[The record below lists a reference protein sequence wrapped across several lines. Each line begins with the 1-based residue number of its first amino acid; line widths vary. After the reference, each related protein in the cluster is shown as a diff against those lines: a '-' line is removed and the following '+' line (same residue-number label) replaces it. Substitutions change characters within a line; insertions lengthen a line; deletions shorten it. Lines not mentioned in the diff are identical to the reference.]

1 MFQSNTQ
8 QITPWL
14 LRRSGP
20 QKIKLFRTL
29 GGCKRASGQCWMA
42 SSRCQVASGQCCLAL
57 GRCCMALG
65 RCWMDSGKY
74 WMAPGRCWLASG
86 RQPLYVPALL
96 SCMSYRQCLA
106 LKPRSSLVGLA
117 EMADMAGQGKD
128 CWLSIVQSIERVVKL
143 PSHSSGQFVYLP
155 G

>member
-1 MFQSNTQ
+1 
-8 QITPWL
+8 
-14 LRRSGP
+14 
-20 QKIKLFRTL
+20 
-29 GGCKRASGQCWMA
+29 MA
-42 SSRCQVASGQCCLAL
+42 SSRCQVASGQCCLAS

-65 RCWMDSGKY
+65 RCWMASGKY
-74 WMAPGRCWLASG
+74 LMAPGRCWLASG

-128 CWLSIVQSIERVVKL
+128 CWLSRVQIIEKLVKL
-143 PSHSSGQFVYLP
+143 PIHSSGLESKIVVRHIKAKFASFWLQQIVAEKP
-155 G
+155 GPGGLDHTNLLTV